1 MKKKGNPANL
11 ELAYIDHELPA
22 IVVALAIQFILY
34 SLVSSLTFH
43 VMIVFVLNALETYRD
58 ILVTLKKFAVYL
70 FLCKFSDIV

>member
-11 ELAYIDHELPA
+11 ELAYIELPA
-22 IVVALAIQFILY
+22 IVIALAIQFILY

-58 ILVTLKKFAVYL
+58 ILVTLKKFSGVSVSL
-70 FLCKFSDIV
+70 